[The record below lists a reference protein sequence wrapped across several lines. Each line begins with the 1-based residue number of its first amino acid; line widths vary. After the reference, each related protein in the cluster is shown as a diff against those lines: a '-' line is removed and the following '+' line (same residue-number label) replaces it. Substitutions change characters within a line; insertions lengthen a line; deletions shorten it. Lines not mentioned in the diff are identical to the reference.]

1 VFVFY
6 SYKGFFVLGQSGEL
20 ALKNPCR
27 LVKMATRIPVSWL
40 LLVCV
45 IGVFAFFAYHIV
57 QASSTNETQLPQQ
70 QPSQRVTFAED
81 VPPVPKYMTNAPSHD
96 DDGQEYVEAAHKP
109 HPAPKAMPK
118 VAGQTEEDLRA
129 PEPLQATPPTT
140 QYDPPEAT
148 DPMNRHVHMSSEFG
162 SNLRHPEQMIERR
175 PPPSMDYV
183 VPSGL
188 GSEQSHEGGNRQVS
202 FAPEM
207 AQNGGEFMQGISA
220 FDMSESGTAYSML

>member
-1 VFVFY
+1 
-6 SYKGFFVLGQSGEL
+6 
-20 ALKNPCR
+20 
-27 LVKMATRIPVSWL
+27 
-40 LLVCV
+40 V
-45 IGVFAFFAYHIV
+45 IGIFAFFAYHIV
-57 QASSTNETQLPQQ
+57 QASSTNETHTVAPSKL
-70 QPSQRVTFAED
+70 QPRQPTVTFQEEEEAHA
-81 VPPVPKYMTNAPSHD
+81 PKYMTEAPSYD
-96 DDGQEYVEAAHKP
+96 DDGEEYAEATHKP
-109 HPAPKAMPK
+109 QPAPKAMPK

-175 PPPSMDYV
+175 PPPTMNYV

-188 GSEQSHEGGNRQVS
+188 GSEQSSSGGNRQVS

-207 AQNGGEFMQGISA
+207 AQNGGEFMAGISA

>member
-1 VFVFY
+1 
-6 SYKGFFVLGQSGEL
+6 
-20 ALKNPCR
+20 
-27 LVKMATRIPVSWL
+27 MAARIPVSWL

-57 QASSTNETQLPQQ
+57 QASSINETHTVAPAQQL
-70 QPSQRVTFAED
+70 QPAVAFQEAA
-81 VPPVPKYMTNAPSHD
+81 PVPKYMTEAPSYD
-96 DDGQEYVEAAHKP
+96 DDGEEYAEASQKP
-109 HPAPKAMPK
+109 QPAPKAMPK

-188 GSEQSHEGGNRQVS
+188 GSEQSHGGGNRQVS

-207 AQNGGEFMQGISA
+207 AQNGGEFMAGISA